1 MQVTNMA
8 REPRWRPPP
17 TCSWWARSR
26 DGDFTVCREA
36 YVPPC
41 AGQHHV
47 VCPRPQR
54 CGKGLTIHGEAG
66 KGLAENRL
74 EGRGI
79 AGTPPTV
86 ACCAGSVF
94 SRKSGGSS
102 HVAPTRPLEARSH
115 ELGPMKNEPPRTRV
129 LQIVGPTA

>member
-26 DGDFTVCREA
+26 DGDFPVCRED

-66 KGLAENRL
+66 KGLAEKSLGGQGNRRNPAHGCL
-74 EGRGI
+74 LRRVRLRQEIGREF
-79 AGTPPTV
+79 P
-86 ACCAGSVF
+86 CCAHPATGSAV
-94 SRKSGGSS
+94 
-102 HVAPTRPLEARSH
+102 P
-115 ELGPMKNEPPRTRV
+115 
-129 LQIVGPTA
+129 